1 MEIDNNKIKFIE
13 RVTHAEIAAST
24 KLELDLND
32 LRARYGDNF
41 NTLSIINTDTA
52 SDIEIYLDGVK
63 VKFISQ
69 DNGVWSFD
77 WEYGIKYNFIS
88 IENLNAGA
96 AIATTLVKVSV
107 GRTGK

>member
-1 MEIDNNKIKFIE
+1 MENNKIKFIE
-13 RVTHAEIAAST
+13 RVTHAEIAASA
-24 KLELDLND
+24 KLEIDLND
-32 LRARYGDNF
+32 LRGKYGNNF

-52 SDIEIYLDGVK
+52 SNIEVYLDGVK

-77 WEYGIKYNFIS
+77 WEYGLHYNFMS

-96 AIATTLVKVSV
+96 AIATTLIKISV
-107 GRTGK
+107 GRTGV